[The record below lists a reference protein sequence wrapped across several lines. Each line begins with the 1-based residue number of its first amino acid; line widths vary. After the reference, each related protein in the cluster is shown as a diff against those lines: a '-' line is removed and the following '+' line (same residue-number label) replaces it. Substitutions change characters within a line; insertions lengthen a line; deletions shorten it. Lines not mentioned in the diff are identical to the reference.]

1 VEFLERLGN
10 SQLLRT
16 LGFSVLDRIGQGK
29 ACSGL
34 QPMHMK
40 IDFITWRCSFRN
52 GFQILLGE
60 FECASGPCIDVV
72 TLLEVDLLK
81 EVAAHLSGRN

>member
-1 VEFLERLGN
+1 MKSVMYSRRDLCRNDSVSLGIYQQHSCSSVEFLERLGN

-29 ACSGL
+29 VCSGL

-40 IDFITWRCSFRN
+40 IHFIAWRCSF
-52 GFQILLGE
+52 
-60 FECASGPCIDVV
+60 
-72 TLLEVDLLK
+72 
-81 EVAAHLSGRN
+81 